1 MSFIN
6 NPALSLVIKQ
16 PRLGGWTVSIFA
28 HDNLIDLA
36 LPVSDVH
43 A

>member
-1 MSFIN
+1 MSDGFV
-6 NPALSLVIKQ
+6 LVIKQ
-16 PRLGGWTVSIFA
+16 SWLGGWTVSILT